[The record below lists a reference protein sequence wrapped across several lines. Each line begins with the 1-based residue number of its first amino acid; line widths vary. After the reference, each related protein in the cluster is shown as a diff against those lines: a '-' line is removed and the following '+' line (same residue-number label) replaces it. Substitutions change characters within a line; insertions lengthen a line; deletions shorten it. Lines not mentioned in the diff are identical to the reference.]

1 MKWNI
6 AQRIYI
12 MVWGYFNYI
21 SAKKDFKTKYKMF
34 DFVTQMCV
42 CVYVHVYTRECLEGN
57 K

>member
-1 MKWNI
+1 
-6 AQRIYI
+6 

-57 K
+57 KLKKY